1 MIFYSFIHALPTRA
15 HTIANNPSYHQTGIL
30 QQSSG
35 GGGGGGDSGN
45 FGKLHGKL
53 FSSECSIQYYRLD
66 DIFFHVHTHTLI
78 SGQSF
83 YKYSIELHAHFLLI
97 LLPIYLMGAL

>member
-66 DIFFHVHTHTLI
+66 DIFFHVHTHTHSYQANHFINIRLNCMRI
-78 SGQSF
+78 F
-83 YKYSIELHAHFLLI
+83 Y
-97 LLPIYLMGAL
+97 